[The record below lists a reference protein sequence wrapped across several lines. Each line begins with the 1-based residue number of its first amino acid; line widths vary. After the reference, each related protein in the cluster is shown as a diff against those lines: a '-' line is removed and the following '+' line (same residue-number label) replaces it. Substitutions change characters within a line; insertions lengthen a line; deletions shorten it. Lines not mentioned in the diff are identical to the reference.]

1 MTIHY
6 RGRVGSF
13 LVIALSIMMLF
24 AFTACDEKDEDT
36 APAGTPIATSAE
48 FSSAITNGGT
58 YYLSDDLTAESE
70 TAFQIAKDLTL
81 NLNGK
86 KLSTDKI
93 FIVSGE
99 TEFTIENGTLDIR
112 AGGSSVE
119 ATLTMQTN
127 SSLVLDHVVYTSDGC
142 AVFTDKN
149 QENVSITVTDSE
161 ISGAAYGIGTNA
173 TAPGSTDV
181 NITVKRS
188 KISAETVDGDNAAI
202 LFNVKGSVVIED
214 STVTGGKQ
222 ALIARGGTHTISG
235 STFIATGK
243 NSLEEEYTSGNW
255 GSGNNIPFGAIVIG
269 NRSASSYQYD
279 TTVTLDDIT
288 ITAPEENAAGKT
300 YYEIYVYQ
308 NDDEHKVTVS
318 GTDVKST
325 NTFNMND
332 EMNGAAVEGLNL

>member
-1 MTIHY
+1 M
-6 RGRVGSF
+6 RKF

-24 AFTACDEKDEDT
+24 AFTACDEKDEGT

-86 KLSTDKI
+86 KLSTDKK

-112 AGGSSVE
+112 ADGSSVD
-119 ATLTMQTN
+119 ATLTMQTD

-149 QENVSITVTDSE
+149 QQNVSITVTDSE

-173 TAPGSTDV
+173 TAPESADV
-181 NITVKRS
+181 SIIVKRS
-188 KISAETVDGDNAAI
+188 EISAETEDGDNAAI
-202 LFNVKGSVVIED
+202 LFNVKGSVVIEN

-222 ALIARGGTHTISG
+222 ALIARGGTHTISD

-243 NSLEEEYTSGNW
+243 NSLTNEYTSGNW

-269 NRSASSYQYD
+269 NRSSSYQYE
-279 TTVTLDDIT
+279 TTVTLNDVT
-288 ITAPEENAAGKT
+288 ITAPEKNEAEKT
-300 YYEIYVYQ
+300 YYEIYVWQ
-308 NDDEHKVTVS
+308 NDNQHKVTVS

-325 NTFNMND
+325 NTFNTN
-332 EMNGAAVEGLNL
+332 EGAMNGPSYSVAVTNAD